1 MCPYPVP
8 SPSLTLVFSPS
19 LPPFLP
25 SPSPPTP
32 LCPSPPPL
40 SVPLPHL
47 PLLSPSPPPLSSG
60 LLTGIVID
68 SGDGV
73 THICPVYEGF
83 SLPHLTRRMDV
94 AGRDITRYL
103 IKLLLLRGYAFN
115 HSADFETIRMMKERL
130 CYIGYNIEQEKRL
143 AEDTTVL
150 VESYTVR

>member
-1 MCPYPVP
+1 M
-8 SPSLTLVFSPS
+8 
-19 LPPFLP
+19 
-25 SPSPPTP
+25 
-32 LCPSPPPL
+32 
-40 SVPLPHL
+40 
-47 PLLSPSPPPLSSG
+47 
-60 LLTGIVID
+60 ID

-130 CYIGYNIEQEKRL
+130 CYIGYNIEQETRL

-150 VESYTVR
+150 VESYTVSKGLNFLR